1 MASNQILTFH
11 LAGTEYGLGI
21 LCVQEIRGWCG
32 VTRLPQA
39 PPCAL
44 GVINLRGEIVPILD
58 MRRRLGLP
66 PMEVSPSTVVIVIR
80 IAAEAGESTV
90 GLVVDGISDVYDVD
104 QDELQPLPD
113 IGSRQA
119 QELIQGLT
127 HATGKT
133 IVLLNAAELSLS
145 AAASRSLQ
153 ASHQEH

>member
-1 MASNQILTFH
+1 MSSNQILTFH

-21 LCVQEIRGWCG
+21 LCVQEIRGWSG

-39 PPCAL
+39 HPATL

-80 IAAEAGESTV
+80 IATDARESAV
-90 GLVVDGISDVYDVD
+90 GLVVDGISDVYDVEQED
-104 QDELQPLPD
+104 LKPLPD
-113 IGSRQA
+113 IGSQQA

-133 IVLLNAAELSLS
+133 IVLLNAAQLSLAS
-145 AAASRSLQ
+145 ADGR
-153 ASHQEH
+153 HQIQ